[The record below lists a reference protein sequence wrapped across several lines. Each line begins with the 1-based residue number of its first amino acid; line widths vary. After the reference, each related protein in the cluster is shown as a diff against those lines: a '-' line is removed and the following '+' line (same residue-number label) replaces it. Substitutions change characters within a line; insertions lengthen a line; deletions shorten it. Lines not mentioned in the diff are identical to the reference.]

1 MRDILGATQVGEGLT
16 PAKWETGPLFV
27 SSSIGSKRDG
37 HWSGSSVKDSSAKS
51 GEVSV
56 LLATYGES

>member
-1 MRDILGATQVGEGLT
+1 MGEGLT
-16 PAKWETGPLFV
+16 PAKWDMGPLVV

-37 HWSGSSVKDSSAKS
+37 QWSGSSVKDSSVKS

-56 LLATYGES
+56 LLATNGES

>member
-1 MRDILGATQVGEGLT
+1 MGGEGLT
-16 PAKWETGPLFV
+16 PVKWETGPLIV

-37 HWSGSSVKDSSAKS
+37 HLSGSSAKDSSVVKR

-56 LLATYGES
+56 LLAMNGES

>member
-1 MRDILGATQVGEGLT
+1 MGEGLT
-16 PAKWETGPLFV
+16 PAKWETGPLFG

-37 HWSGSSVKDSSAKS
+37 HLSGSSANDSSVKS

-56 LLATYGES
+56 LLAMNGES